1 MALVKILQVNTE
13 KTWRGG
19 ERQTLY
25 TIESLIDQGVDCQ
38 LMALKDS
45 LIHQRAVAIGINVI
59 TVESMSD
66 TLLKLFRLKGRF
78 DCIHAQTGKAHTQC
92 ILTKFFHRIPVV
104 YTRRVDFI
112 PSGFGTRLKYKFTDK
127 VVSISNAISIILEK
141 SGMHADSPIISSA
154 VKSKDLDVERALAL
168 KKSLHIQGGVK
179 IIGLVSAL
187 EPHKDPRTALKT
199 IHELQKTRQ
208 DFAVLHFG
216 NGVLFDQISDMIK
229 ELDLAQFY
237 FQMGHQENVE
247 DYFSIMDVFLMTSK
261 EEGLGSS
268 VLDAFNYEVGVV
280 STNAGGLNDLVKD
293 RGFLCNIGDIQCLSH
308 NLNLA
313 LEFSKELDKYKIS
326 AKQYCD
332 NEMGVE
338 LMASKYINLYQELID
353 G

>member
-1 MALVKILQVNTE
+1 MALVKILQINTE

-25 TIESLIDQGVDCQ
+25 TIESLIAQGVHCQ
-38 LMALKDS
+38 LMALKGS
-45 LIHQRAVAIGINVI
+45 PMHQGAAAIGINVI
-59 TVESMSD
+59 TVESMAD
-66 TLLKLFRLKGRF
+66 ALFKLSRLKGKF

-92 ILTKFFHRIPVV
+92 ILTKMFHRIPVV
-104 YTRRVDFI
+104 YTRRVDFV
-112 PSGFGTRLKYKFTDK
+112 PSGFSTRLKYKFTDK
-127 VVSISNAISIILEK
+127 IVSISNAISSILSK
-141 SGMHADSPIISSA
+141 SSMCSDSLVISSA

-168 KKSLHIQGGVK
+168 KKSLDIREGVK

-187 EPHKDPRTALKT
+187 EPHKDPVTALKT

-216 NGVLFDQISDMIK
+216 NGVLFDQISDRIK
-229 ELDLAQFY
+229 ELDLARFY

-313 LEFSKELDKYKIS
+313 LDSSKKLDEYRAS

-332 NEMGVE
+332 NEMGTE
-338 LMASKYINLYQELID
+338 LMASKYINLYRELID